1 MISRKER
8 CALTMNVCTFLV
20 CIDAQI
26 NARIYIIVIII
37 FFVDIGTLSYCYRL
51 IGQQA
56 KTNYYMRIYTKK
68 NIKHTQDNTVF
79 SAAAH
84 LFRLTSTTPKE
95 RERKKKCENIVK
107 NLIGL
112 IFPITMNSSSVS
124 IYLWFW
130 LFMLLL
136 FFVSC
141 DALSSFQFDYR

>member
-1 MISRKER
+1 
-8 CALTMNVCTFLV
+8 MNVCTFLV

-26 NARIYIIVIII
+26 NARIYIIVIIII

-56 KTNYYMRIYTKK
+56 KTNYYMRIYTEK

-95 RERKKKCENIVK
+95 RERKKNVK
-107 NLIGL
+107 I
-112 IFPITMNSSSVS
+112 
-124 IYLWFW
+124 
-130 LFMLLL
+130 LLKIW
-136 FFVSC
+136 
-141 DALSSFQFDYR
+141 

>member
-1 MISRKER
+1 MISKKER
-8 CALTMNVCTFLV
+8 CALAMNVCTFFV

-26 NARIYIIVIII
+26 NARIYIIIIL

-56 KTNYYMRIYTKK
+56 KTNYYMRIYMKK

-95 RERKKKCENIVK
+95 RERKKCENIVK

-124 IYLWFW
+124 ILYLWFW

-136 FFVSC
+136 FFCC
-141 DALSSFQFDYR
+141 DALSLFQFDYR